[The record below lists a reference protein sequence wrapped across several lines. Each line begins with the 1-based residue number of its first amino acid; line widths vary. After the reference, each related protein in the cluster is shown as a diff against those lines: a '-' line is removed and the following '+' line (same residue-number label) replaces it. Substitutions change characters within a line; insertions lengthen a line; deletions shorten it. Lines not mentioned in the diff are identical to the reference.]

1 MKSIANQLCPPLLWS
16 GLSKLKT
23 KLTDLKN
30 KTAQKAQ
37 NLKKDANP
45 EVQDLDLYW
54 DPKMA
59 NLLETWG
66 EGNVWNEVQFL
77 MAPLEGKVLDIACGT
92 GRTMEI
98 LSKFPHLDLYG
109 VDISDLLIEKA
120 KQRGFSD
127 EKLKISDAT
136 ATDYVDDS
144 FDYSYS
150 IGSLEHFTEDG
161 ILKFIAEAYR
171 ITKASSFHMLPV
183 SRSNQNEGWMKTLQS
198 FHNNSIEWWL
208 DKFKQAYP
216 NVYVLDSQWN
226 DDISI
231 GKWFICSK
239 EEKPYF

>member
-1 MKSIANQLCPPLLWS
+1 
-16 GLSKLKT
+16 
-23 KLTDLKN
+23 
-30 KTAQKAQ
+30 
-37 NLKKDANP
+37 
-45 EVQDLDLYW
+45 
-54 DPKMA
+54 
-59 NLLETWG
+59 
-66 EGNVWNEVQFL
+66 

-98 LSKFPHLDLYG
+98 LSKFPNLDLYG
-109 VDISDLLIEKA
+109 VDISDLLIGKA

-127 EKLKISDAT
+127 KKLKISDAT
-136 ATDYVDDS
+136 KTNYIDSS

-161 ILKFIAEAYR
+161 ILKFITESYR

-208 DKFKQAYP
+208 DKFKQVYP
-216 NVYVLDSQWN
+216 TVYVLDSQWN

-231 GKWFICSK
+231 GKWFICLK
-239 EEKPYF
+239 GGR